1 MHTLESSSSWLI
13 ILNSKRRDQSKRNT
27 SLSSTFDNTKSY
39 FSVKLSLL
47 THFLLYFE
55 ILKIWF
61 QATSVSNSTEICCL
75 FSSSTF
81 SCNTSVKLS
90 WFLNWSSYCQALK
103 STILKLPLFPM
114 LTFLVQ
120 LFPVKSWFMKYKM
133 SSNNSN
139 PDVDRPTNLV
149 WDYSD
154 ISIMETFFV
163 FTSSKIC
170 SICEGP
176 FFKDKITTPDC
187 NHWMHQVCY
196 MEFCKTN
203 SHCATCKRFFN

>member
-1 MHTLESSSSWLI
+1 
-13 ILNSKRRDQSKRNT
+13 
-27 SLSSTFDNTKSY
+27 
-39 FSVKLSLL
+39 
-47 THFLLYFE
+47 
-55 ILKIWF
+55 
-61 QATSVSNSTEICCL
+61 
-75 FSSSTF
+75 
-81 SCNTSVKLS
+81 
-90 WFLNWSSYCQALK
+90 
-103 STILKLPLFPM
+103 
-114 LTFLVQ
+114 
-120 LFPVKSWFMKYKM
+120 MKYKM
-133 SSNNSN
+133 SSNNSSN
-139 PDVDRPTNLV
+139 PDVDRPMNLV

-203 SHCATCKRFFN
+203 SHCATCKRFFNQMYYTNHSLVPFNPRLLQSQAHLTHYTLGVKYCIILQNNKIDSDIAIFILVTDKVTIKISKQIFAYSIKHKFLIIISQNICIQRLSSTPVELRQMKRASLADRFSALDPDITWIIEARQYFTKV

>member
-1 MHTLESSSSWLI
+1 
-13 ILNSKRRDQSKRNT
+13 
-27 SLSSTFDNTKSY
+27 
-39 FSVKLSLL
+39 
-47 THFLLYFE
+47 
-55 ILKIWF
+55 
-61 QATSVSNSTEICCL
+61 
-75 FSSSTF
+75 
-81 SCNTSVKLS
+81 
-90 WFLNWSSYCQALK
+90 
-103 STILKLPLFPM
+103 
-114 LTFLVQ
+114 
-120 LFPVKSWFMKYKM
+120 MKYKM

-139 PDVDRPTNLV
+139 PDVDKPMNLV

-203 SHCATCKRFFN
+203 SHCATCKRFFNQMYYTNHSLFPSTQDCYRVKLTLLTILLELNIVSYYRITKQIQTLQYLFWLLIKLQSKF